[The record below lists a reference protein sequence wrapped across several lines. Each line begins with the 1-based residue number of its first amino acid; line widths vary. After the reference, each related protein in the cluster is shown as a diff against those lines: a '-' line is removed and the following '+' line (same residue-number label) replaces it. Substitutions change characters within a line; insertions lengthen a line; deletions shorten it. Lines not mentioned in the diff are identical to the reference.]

1 MKFALHQTPKAI
13 RREYQEQVVAEAE
26 ASVDEIRRCIKPPTN
41 LWKPKSQNDAV

>member
-1 MKFALHQTPKAI
+1 LKAI

-26 ASVDEIRRCIKPPTN
+26 ASVDEIRRCIERPTN